1 MQQQEEAVRLGAL
14 LEYRRSL
21 GVADRARLA
30 QQLILFGRREAA
42 EHRQTGD
49 QGTVDRG
56 HRHPAFEARRI
67 PSAAKASHTR
77 PLLPEDPIAGSR

>member
-1 MQQQEEAVRLGAL
+1 MQQHEEAVCFGAP

-30 QQLILFGRREAA
+30 EQLILFGRREAA

-49 QGTVDRG
+49 QRTVDRG

-77 PLLPEDPIAGSR
+77 PLLPEDPVANLR